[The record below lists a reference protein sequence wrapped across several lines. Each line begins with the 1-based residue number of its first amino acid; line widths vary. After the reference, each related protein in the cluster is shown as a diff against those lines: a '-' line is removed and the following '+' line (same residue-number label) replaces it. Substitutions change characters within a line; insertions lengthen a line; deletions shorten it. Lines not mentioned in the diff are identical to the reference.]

1 MLSSTVEPLQDHETF
16 PLLGQQL
23 PQSSLPQVH
32 ASSSQHGDND
42 LAQQVDGS
50 QEGWNDGVD
59 LDGGWNDGGEDDA
72 FVDEDDDDFYIDLED
87 S

>member
-1 MLSSTVEPLQDHETF
+1 MP
-16 PLLGQQL
+16 
-23 PQSSLPQVH
+23 PQ
-32 ASSSQHGDND
+32 AKHGDND